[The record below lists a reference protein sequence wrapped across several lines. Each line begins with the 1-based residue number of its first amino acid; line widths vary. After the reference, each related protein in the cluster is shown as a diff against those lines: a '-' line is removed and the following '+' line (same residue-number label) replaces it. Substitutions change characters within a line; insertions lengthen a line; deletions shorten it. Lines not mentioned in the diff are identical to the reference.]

1 MSHAAVFMT
10 CQMPLKSG
18 LPSGVRGTAWLVGVC
33 PPATAIPVVH
43 NRTTGI
49 TQAER
54 GSRWSIAAVYT
65 PSKCV
70 NATFLLSSSLWGLP
84 RIVARP
90 RWATVSSLG
99 GWGQYV
105 TRKPGLEIR
114 DVSEGDRSRAVSDVA
129 TGGCLC

>member
-54 GSRWSIAAVYT
+54 GSRYVIAAVLYT
-65 PSKCV
+65 TRCV
-70 NATFLLSSSLWGLP
+70 NAITQP
-84 RIVARP
+84 RADAARRVPERP
-90 RWATVSSLG
+90 R
-99 GWGQYV
+99 
-105 TRKPGLEIR
+105 E
-114 DVSEGDRSRAVSDVA
+114 SRGRRAD
-129 TGGCLC
+129 T